1 MLSEVYQTSY
11 LWLITI
17 NNTIHE
23 FGYQLPYPVRIYIIF
38 RIFYCLPLSFSEK
51 QLKLKAD
58 ELISKISEI
67 YESNSALAAANQRLE
82 VKRSELNDSNRSLFE
97 SNRELAEINKEFA
110 ETSKAFALTNK
121 QFAELNQELTAVSKE
136 LAFAYRTIEQQNKTY
151 AEFINIASHELR
163 TPAQAILGF
172 AGLAKQNPAFQEDK
186 EGVID
191 AIYRNAFRLD
201 RLINNILDVTRIE
214 AHTLDL
220 HKQRFNLND
229 VLSKAVEDTQALILA
244 NSKIKLSLSLDKSSS
259 SLSTVLEK
267 HEGNDDFISVEAD
280 RERIK
285 QVLYNLLHNAIKFTK
300 QGIISVTVER
310 KKKHEDDAIVVSVKD
325 SGSGIHPEIT
335 PKLFSK
341 FATKS
346 FSGTGLGLYIS
357 KSIIEAHGGKIWAE
371 NNPDGKGA
379 TFSFSLPLDK

>member
-1 MLSEVYQTSY
+1 MSP
-11 LWLITI
+11 
-17 NNTIHE
+17 
-23 FGYQLPYPVRIYIIF
+23 F
-38 RIFYCLPLSFSEK
+38 EK
-51 QLKLKAD
+51 QPKVD

-82 VKRSELNDSNRSLFE
+82 LKRSELNDSNRSLFE

-151 AEFINIASHELR
+151 AEFINIAAHELR
-163 TPAQAILGF
+163 TPSQAILGY
-172 AGLAKQNPAFQEDK
+172 AGLAKRTP
-186 EGVID
+186 GVID
-191 AIYRNAFRLD
+191 AIYRNAVRLD

-214 AHTLDL
+214 GHTLQLD
-220 HKQRFNLND
+220 KRRFNLNE
-229 VLSKAVEDTQALILA
+229 VLSRGIEEAQTQILE
-244 NSKIKLSLSLDKSSS
+244 NSKIKLSLSIVVKN
-259 SLSTVLEK
+259 
-267 HEGNDDFISVEAD
+267 HEGNDDPISIEAD
-280 RERIK
+280 RERIV

-357 KSIIEAHGGKIWAE
+357 KGIIEAHGGKIWAK

>member
-1 MLSEVYQTSY
+1 
-11 LWLITI
+11 
-17 NNTIHE
+17 
-23 FGYQLPYPVRIYIIF
+23 
-38 RIFYCLPLSFSEK
+38 
-51 QLKLKAD
+51 LKAD
-58 ELISKISEI
+58 ELISKIAEI
-67 YESNSALAAANQRLE
+67 YETNSALAAANQRLE

-136 LAFAYRTIEQQNKTY
+136 LALAYRTIEQQNKTY
-151 AEFINIASHELR
+151 AEFINIAAHELR
-163 TPAQAILGF
+163 TPAQPILG
-172 AGLAKQNPAFQEDK
+172 LSEILQSKLTDEKQRSL
-186 EGVID
+186 VD

-201 RLINNILDVTRIE
+201 RLIKNILDVTRIE
-214 AHTLDL
+214 GHTLQLD
-220 HKQRFNLND
+220 KRRFNLNE
-229 VLSKAVEDTQALILA
+229 VLSRGIEEAQTQILA
-244 NSKIKLSLSLDKSSS
+244 NSKIKISLSI
-259 SLSTVLEK
+259 VVEN
-267 HEGNDDFISVEAD
+267 HEGNDDPISIEAD
-280 RERIK
+280 RERIM

-310 KKKHEDDAIVVSVKD
+310 KKKHEDDAGDAIVVSVKD
-325 SGSGIHPEIT
+325 SGPGIHPEIT

-346 FSGTGLGLYIS
+346 SSGTGLGLYIS

>member
-1 MLSEVYQTSY
+1 MSP
-11 LWLITI
+11 
-17 NNTIHE
+17 
-23 FGYQLPYPVRIYIIF
+23 F
-38 RIFYCLPLSFSEK
+38 EK
-51 QLKLKAD
+51 QPKVD

-151 AEFINIASHELR
+151 AEFINIAAHELR
-163 TPAQAILGF
+163 TPAQAILGY
-172 AGLAKQNPAFQEDK
+172 AGLAKRTP
-186 EGVID
+186 GVID
-191 AIYRNAFRLD
+191 AIYRNAVRLD

-214 AHTLDL
+214 GHTLQLD
-220 HKQRFNLND
+220 KRRFNLNE
-229 VLSKAVEDTQALILA
+229 VLSRGIEEAQTQILE
-244 NSKIKLSLSLDKSSS
+244 NSKIKLSLSI
-259 SLSTVLEK
+259 VVEN
-267 HEGNDDFISVEAD
+267 HEGNDDPISIEAD
-280 RERIK
+280 RERIV

-310 KKKHEDDAIVVSVKD
+310 KKKHEDDAGDAIVVSVKD

-379 TFSFSLPLDK
+379 TFSFSLPLDQ